1 MFTLAR
7 RNRTQASN
15 EFGPLAPKSSSF
27 LTVEVL
33 QEAVDSSTL
42 EKNIVVSRMH
52 FIDTPGMEKLRED
65 PEVVRIQEGNSLN
78 RGILALAEMIANLNT
93 GSSDFVRYE
102 GSVLTSLLKDII
114 GGNCLTQAL
123 FFLQNGD
130 GKNSE
135 LVLEYLKMVQ
145 KIHNFPVVNDSNQ
158 IGLLRR
164 YRAEWIYLMGQLSL
178 YGPGSVEAYSKH
190 ISELEKQLID
200 NNLEKLKTI
209 EQRSQ
214 LIERIRDLKE
224 AYNKL
229 VKEKVEL
236 VDQLI
241 NSEEKNVD
249 VSKALIE
256 MQIENSQILQKRE
269 MGEADV
275 KDKIL
280 YAESQV
286 LEANIEKERALKA
299 INEMQ
304 AKSRKV
310 LEEKREV
317 EIEFVALKT
326 NYLSLT
332 SDLAAEKEKNENL
345 SLEIINLV
353 NTNKALSGDTD
364 ALAKVRGSLKQE
376 NEKLLSE
383 NKTIKSKKLELE
395 KELFMAKSEIETLKS
410 EIVRYDLNAQMLRTD
425 VSSKKVELE
434 KEFLMKA
441 HQIDNETHKKIETAE
456 EKAVRLAKENNF
468 AHADT
473 VAVTRQLK
481 VAQRKVAQLE
491 EILRENQNQEAR
503 QSEDNRKMAA
513 QIDEMRSY
521 YRNKLTL
528 AMNQGGDERLRMAKD
543 ELILTYKEREA
554 ELFDKYNTE
563 LTRNNQNLKIIRGLR
578 VYCRNLKNLAED

>member
-1 MFTLAR
+1 MSAR
-7 RNRTQASN
+7 
-15 EFGPLAPKSSSF
+15 
-27 LTVEVL
+27 TVYS
-33 QEAVDSSTL
+33 A
-42 EKNIVVSRMH
+42 
-52 FIDTPGMEKLRED
+52 
-65 PEVVRIQEGNSLN
+65 
-78 RGILALAEMIANLNT
+78 AIANINT
-93 GSSDFVRYE
+93 VSF
-102 GSVLTSLLKDII
+102 
-114 GGNCLTQAL
+114 
-123 FFLQNGD
+123 
-130 GKNSE
+130 
-135 LVLEYLKMVQ
+135 
-145 KIHNFPVVNDSNQ
+145 VVNDLKGSCDFRITLNKQ
-158 IGLLRR
+158 VKNFFINHFNIPYL
-164 YRAEWIYLMGQLSL
+164 YRI
-178 YGPGSVEAYSKH
+178 
-190 ISELEKQLID
+190 
-200 NNLEKLKTI
+200 
-209 EQRSQ
+209 
-214 LIERIRDLKE
+214 
-224 AYNKL
+224 
-229 VKEKVEL
+229 
-236 VDQLI
+236 
-241 NSEEKNVD
+241 
-249 VSKALIE
+249 
-256 MQIENSQILQKRE
+256 
-269 MGEADV
+269 
-275 KDKIL
+275 
-280 YAESQV
+280 
-286 LEANIEKERALKA
+286 
-299 INEMQ
+299 
-304 AKSRKV
+304 
-310 LEEKREV
+310 
-317 EIEFVALKT
+317 
-326 NYLSLT
+326 
-332 SDLAAEKEKNENL
+332 
-345 SLEIINLV
+345 
-353 NTNKALSGDTD
+353 
-364 ALAKVRGSLKQE
+364 AKVRGSLKQE